1 MNRLGIL
8 LICLSLSVT
17 GTLSR
22 AGSRWQWQDIRR
34 GAQYVCTSVEI
45 NGSTQ
50 FISAVRY
57 KSCRFRTDI
66 VDAQCAQADS
76 TGALAE
82 KAGAFAAINGSY
94 FNMRT
99 LEALTFLKDEGREVA
114 STAAGET
121 FRTDGML
128 ALKGRRVRIFAADT
142 ASSSSSTRRF
152 REAIAAGP
160 LLLREGAE
168 VKQQWP
174 SGGFFTKRHPRS
186 LIGTDG
192 RGWVYLIVIDGR
204 FPGQAEGATIPE
216 TVEVARMFGLR
227 DALNLDG
234 GGSCALWIKE
244 IGVVSHPYDNHRF
257 DNYGQRIVPNIIAVR

>member
-1 MNRLGIL
+1 MSRRFFTLIWLLL
-8 LICLSLSVT
+8 LIPGAASF
-17 GTLSR
+17 
-22 AGSRWQWQDIRR
+22 AQDAWQWHKLQR
-34 GAQYVCTSVEI
+34 GAEYVCASVDM
-45 NGSTQ
+45 GGRTQ
-50 FISAVRY
+50 FISALRY
-57 KSCRFRTDI
+57 RQCRFRTDI
-66 VDAQCAQADS
+66 VDAQCSQADS

-160 LLLREGAE
+160 LLLCEGAE

-227 DALNLDG
+227 DAINLDG